1 MRTSGKTDDRQPWLK
16 RVLIPFWVF
25 QSLFMVILIGFSAWI
40 ISYKQS
46 SNPTLVLIFAC
57 INTTLILSEI
67 FLFVRQRLQPLLY
80 LILQTIKTSL
90 WAVLFGMGVVDVV
103 GNSRQGSPY
112 SPLDLFTSIVQVT
125 IVLLSFLG
133 TLIYASVIYR
143 RHRRGTP
150 YHRSRPKPSSSLSSS
165 FIPLATEHPS
175 PSTDYTAKTPHYD
188 RASTTAPENDERMTS
203 HNNNNDQKIGEL
215 DYRDTEIREMYSP
228 EEEEVMVGIGYDG
241 EKWRELQGDER
252 VFEMRADRS
261 VKGSRRATG
270 VDGQVE
276 TR

>member
-1 MRTSGKTDDRQPWLK
+1 
-16 RVLIPFWVF
+16 
-25 QSLFMVILIGFSAWI
+25 
-40 ISYKQS
+40 
-46 SNPTLVLIFAC
+46 
-57 INTTLILSEI
+57 
-67 FLFVRQRLQPLLY
+67 
-80 LILQTIKTSL
+80 
-90 WAVLFGMGVVDVV
+90 
-103 GNSRQGSPY
+103 
-112 SPLDLFTSIVQVT
+112 
-125 IVLLSFLG
+125 
-133 TLIYASVIYR
+133 
-143 RHRRGTP
+143 
-150 YHRSRPKPSSSLSSS
+150 
-165 FIPLATEHPS
+165 
-175 PSTDYTAKTPHYD
+175 
-188 RASTTAPENDERMTS
+188 MTS